1 MSRIWKNRKIR
12 ILVSMSLLIQPTL
25 TFGSDVDGQIE
36 RCNERIAEGILPDF
50 FQTRL
55 ERYEA
60 IRQHKM

>member
-1 MSRIWKNRKIR
+1 MSQIWKKRKIK
-12 ILVSMSLLIQPTL
+12 ISVFMSLLIRPTL
-25 TFGSDVDGQIE
+25 NFESDVDGQIE